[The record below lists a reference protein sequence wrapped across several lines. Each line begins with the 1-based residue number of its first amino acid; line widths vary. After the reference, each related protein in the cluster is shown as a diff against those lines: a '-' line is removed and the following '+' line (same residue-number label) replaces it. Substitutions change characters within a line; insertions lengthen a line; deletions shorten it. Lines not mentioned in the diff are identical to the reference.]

1 VQQRVMP
8 LSVLVFG
15 QLLYQCFVLNFAMPT
30 VCHAVQGHYPQL
42 MCDARIRVIELMDT
56 VLSSAAAAAAVR
68 LRCWLRGHSPQLICD
83 VHPHPA
89 LTLLHCLPV
98 IICLLCCA
106 EPLPSA
112 DG

>member
-1 VQQRVMP
+1 MP

-42 MCDARIRVIELMDT
+42 MCDVRIRVIELMDT

-68 LRCWLRGHSPQLICD
+68 LRCWLRGQYPQL
-83 VHPHPA
+83 
-89 LTLLHCLPV
+89 LLIAGPV
-98 IICLLCCA
+98 
-106 EPLPSA
+106 PSV
-112 DG
+112 DM